1 VSFLKVVLQCGLQET
16 SYPLYEGDNIIGRSS
31 DTCHI
36 CISSKSL
43 SKEHA
48 CIQIVNDTHMIFDKR
63 SRNKTRRGKLL
74 LLPDVRY
81 ELKDQDEIYF
91 ADVKCIY
98 LLPSEESPAKSL
110 DHSDVLVANTP
121 EAEKT
126 SVVQTLRVSDSE
138 SEPELDRI
146 KLRIEET
153 VLCEDSDH
161 DSNDQEVYYGATQRY
176 PNVVSKGQNSD
187 DEDSNLS
194 ETFPLQ
200 QKEDTKLNNSS
211 EEKSETKTSDSGD
224 KNFEDDRG
232 RREDVGPSLF
242 SVSTLACDTTVTTNQ
257 GAGSQFAKE
266 GSSVESVDSET
277 LKVSQAV
284 DSADISP
291 SSESS
296 TTSNKRLRKRKTQ
309 NKTDETLVD
318 STLVLVDN
326 LTTETHEVS
335 AKMLRMSPGR
345 RGRPRGAKQN
355 RGSQRKQK
363 ECLTMMDEDFSNE
376 ATTQML
382 QTSLMEATQDL
393 RGAAEKIQSSG
404 LKPSSGSQ
412 LGDDTEDFSE
422 ASEDRRADD
431 LNPNGESRIT
441 LIDDTQDFR
450 GIAEKQQQADLKSDG
465 SSQPFTVMDETQEC
479 DKSTEN
485 ESGDEEFGTEE
496 LTQAYALG
504 CDSSPA
510 EESALDETQKY
521 DMIENDENL
530 AVVNERESHQD
541 KKDIEEA
548 VEEDISYDDSDVEA
562 ESVLKTDIADL
573 ECQDN
578 QLSDESAGDNRT
590 LQLDDDINNEDGTK
604 LFNTKEQNENLQD
617 TICESPVKSTE
628 EVISDPP
635 LSSLAKSPHKSALAT
650 KRSPYH
656 SPTPKRVAFT
666 EDALA
671 VKGHDVNSYSGS
683 PSEKSSS
690 EQILIITSEIIS
702 QVAEEKIEIHPV
714 GDMKATSKNEFGSLQ
729 NELPESVPDVAPL
742 QPENSPAVKRRRGRP
757 STKNPPEKK
766 IVSVVQETEINPAQE
781 TQIGSRR
788 SRKSQPGGSA
798 SVVTKTSEE
807 DIMNNSCLT
816 GENTF
821 VKQKNVKVTD
831 AASEEHNS
839 DVGNKD
845 LDSNVNM
852 ASSSTDEA
860 TPVSTRRKR
869 VSTHPAY
876 LKDFETDQSK
886 VRKSNSE
893 ENSLDGSNSIKSIG
907 RKSARAVRSS
917 LVKVQPSDVD
927 LNNST
932 SNGSIKAQPEPIN
945 TDKKSNDFFETSST
959 SNKNQDKSLQA
970 ASTPT
975 ESFNEVVET
984 FNSLKKTLNVESA
997 SAAHQNSEEL
1007 VELCNIV
1014 NAKPETENLKITNS
1028 LESDDIAST
1037 SPTNSQESVEEASTK
1052 SVRGRA
1058 SRRQSKSHSN
1068 VHAAVKSSTRAQ
1080 KKTKE
1085 TIKSTDE
1092 AGNNKN
1098 VAAESSS
1105 KGGQIGRN
1113 TREATHSNNSS
1124 DEQKPNQQESRA
1136 QKKTVRTCK
1145 TKNEVESAVPEA
1157 ESSGDDRE
1165 KGESTKG
1172 TNTPTEEH
1180 KLRQSSKR
1188 AQKKNKEPSK
1198 KESVKLVEGSNSDGA
1213 AVVDMETTEVTPLNT
1228 QASDTP
1234 KSKRTSARSSTA
1246 VQSSVQETGSQSS
1259 DQGTKRRTRKSE
1271 IVPAQSTSNVDQ
1283 QADGHFSK
1291 NGEAASKANKK
1302 ATSGSSK
1309 KVTPP
1314 SSQSSTEEK
1323 STTCSPSLRKS
1334 SLCPKPKV
1342 MFTGLVDE
1350 PGEKIVKDLGGEIAT
1365 AIQDCTHL
1373 VTDKVRRTVKFLS
1386 GLSRGI
1392 PIVSPHWLENSKRAG
1407 TFLDCHKFLVSD
1419 LAMEKQY
1426 KFTLSSSIT
1435 KAASV
1440 ALLKDYKIH
1449 VTKSVKPNPEQMQ
1462 EILVCAGAAYLKSMP
1477 NKVADKTVVISC
1489 PEDKKLYQPAIKC
1502 GIPIVEAEFLLTGIL
1517 RQELDAKQ
1525 FALFPEDNLPTEKRK
1540 KK

>member
-1 VSFLKVVLQCGLQET
+1 
-16 SYPLYEGDNIIGRSS
+16 
-31 DTCHI
+31 
-36 CISSKSL
+36 
-43 SKEHA
+43 
-48 CIQIVNDTHMIFDKR
+48 
-63 SRNKTRRGKLL
+63 
-74 LLPDVRY
+74 
-81 ELKDQDEIYF
+81 
-91 ADVKCIY
+91 
-98 LLPSEESPAKSL
+98 
-110 DHSDVLVANTP
+110 
-121 EAEKT
+121 
-126 SVVQTLRVSDSE
+126 
-138 SEPELDRI
+138 
-146 KLRIEET
+146 
-153 VLCEDSDH
+153 
-161 DSNDQEVYYGATQRY
+161 
-176 PNVVSKGQNSD
+176 
-187 DEDSNLS
+187 
-194 ETFPLQ
+194 
-200 QKEDTKLNNSS
+200 
-211 EEKSETKTSDSGD
+211 
-224 KNFEDDRG
+224 
-232 RREDVGPSLF
+232 
-242 SVSTLACDTTVTTNQ
+242 
-257 GAGSQFAKE
+257 
-266 GSSVESVDSET
+266 
-277 LKVSQAV
+277 
-284 DSADISP
+284 
-291 SSESS
+291 
-296 TTSNKRLRKRKTQ
+296 
-309 NKTDETLVD
+309 
-318 STLVLVDN
+318 
-326 LTTETHEVS
+326 
-335 AKMLRMSPGR
+335 
-345 RGRPRGAKQN
+345 
-355 RGSQRKQK
+355 
-363 ECLTMMDEDFSNE
+363 
-376 ATTQML
+376 
-382 QTSLMEATQDL
+382 
-393 RGAAEKIQSSG
+393 
-404 LKPSSGSQ
+404 
-412 LGDDTEDFSE
+412 
-422 ASEDRRADD
+422 
-431 LNPNGESRIT
+431 
-441 LIDDTQDFR
+441 
-450 GIAEKQQQADLKSDG
+450 
-465 SSQPFTVMDETQEC
+465 
-479 DKSTEN
+479 
-485 ESGDEEFGTEE
+485 
-496 LTQAYALG
+496 
-504 CDSSPA
+504 
-510 EESALDETQKY
+510 
-521 DMIENDENL
+521 
-530 AVVNERESHQD
+530 
-541 KKDIEEA
+541 
-548 VEEDISYDDSDVEA
+548 
-562 ESVLKTDIADL
+562 
-573 ECQDN
+573 
-578 QLSDESAGDNRT
+578 
-590 LQLDDDINNEDGTK
+590 
-604 LFNTKEQNENLQD
+604 
-617 TICESPVKSTE
+617 
-628 EVISDPP
+628 
-635 LSSLAKSPHKSALAT
+635 
-650 KRSPYH
+650 
-656 SPTPKRVAFT
+656 
-666 EDALA
+666 
-671 VKGHDVNSYSGS
+671 
-683 PSEKSSS
+683 
-690 EQILIITSEIIS
+690 
-702 QVAEEKIEIHPV
+702 
-714 GDMKATSKNEFGSLQ
+714 MKATSKNEFGSLQ
-729 NELPESVPDVAPL
+729 NELPESIPDVAPL

-781 TQIGSRR
+781 TQIGRRR

-798 SVVTKTSEE
+798 SVVTETSAE

-816 GENTF
+816 GESTF
-821 VKQKNVKVTD
+821 VKQKNVKVTE

-845 LDSNVNM
+845 LHSNVNM

-876 LKDFETDQSK
+876 LKDFETVQSK

-932 SNGSIKAQPEPIN
+932 SNGSIKTLPEPEPIN
-945 TDKKSNDFFETSST
+945 TDKKSNDFVETSST
-959 SNKNQDKSLQA
+959 SNKNQDNSLQA

-1007 VELCNIV
+1007 VEQCNNV

-1028 LESDDIAST
+1028 LESGDIAST
-1037 SPTNSQESVEEASTK
+1037 SPTNSEESVEEASTK

-1058 SRRQSKSHSN
+1058 SRRQSKSHSDTANN
-1068 VHAAVKSSTRAQ
+1068 VPAAVKSSTRAQ

-1113 TREATHSNNSS
+1113 TREATHSNNSP
-1124 DEQKPNQQESRA
+1124 DGQKPNQQESRA
-1136 QKKTVRTCK
+1136 QKKTVRTSK

-1157 ESSGDDRE
+1157 DSSGDDRE
-1165 KGESTKG
+1165 TGESTKG
-1172 TNTPTEEH
+1172 TNTSTEEH
-1180 KLRQSSKR
+1180 KLKQSSKR
-1188 AQKKNKEPSK
+1188 AQKKNKEPNK
-1198 KESVKLVEGSNSDGA
+1198 KKVESVELAEGSNSNGA

-1228 QASDTP
+1228 PASDTQ
-1234 KSKRTSARSSTA
+1234 KSKRTSARSSAA

-1323 STTCSPSLRKS
+1323 TTTFSPSLRKS

-1419 LAMEKQY
+1419 SAMEKQY

-1462 EILVCAGAAYLKSMP
+1462 EILVCAGAVYLKSMP

-1489 PEDKKLYQPAIKC
+1489 PEDKKLCQPAIKA

-1525 FALFPEDNLPTEKRK
+1525 FALFPEDNQPTEKRK